1 MYSVNISAGTGLALV
16 SAASYPFSA
25 RSENNQPSQ
34 AMKKFDEIR
43 TLLESKYG
51 AAEVEKLAASES
63 DSNKS
68 QDRIRAH

>member
-1 MYSVNISAGTGLALV
+1 
-16 SAASYPFSA
+16 
-25 RSENNQPSQ
+25 
-34 AMKKFDEIR
+34 MKKFDEIR

-68 QDRIRAH
+68 QDRIRAL